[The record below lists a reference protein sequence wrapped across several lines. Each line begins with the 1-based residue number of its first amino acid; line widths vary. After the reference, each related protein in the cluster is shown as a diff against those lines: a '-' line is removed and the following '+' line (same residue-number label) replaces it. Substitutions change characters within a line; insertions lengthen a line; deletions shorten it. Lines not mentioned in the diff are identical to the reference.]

1 MKDVTMEL
9 FLLYSQEENLQA
21 IKKKKKKGSEA
32 KINGWREETSG
43 HY

>member
-9 FLLYSQEENLQA
+9 FLLYSQEKNLQA
-21 IKKKKKKGSEA
+21 IKEKKKGSEA